1 MFSGTS
7 RIQNVEIGY
16 NFPNCIT
23 QKIRASNLR
32 IFTNGFNLLSYD
44 ALKSSTSAEP
54 GCRVTTY
61 PKRVYIGLNFKI
73 DSNEN
78 ILYTIIFLTL

>member
-1 MFSGTS
+1 MFSGNFL

-16 NFPNCIT
+16 NFPTRIT

-44 ALKSSTSAEP
+44 ALKKFNLSAEFP
-54 GCRVTTY
+54 DAGVTTY
-61 PKRVYIGLNFKI
+61 PETRVYNIGLNVKF
-73 DSNEN
+73 
-78 ILYTIIFLTL
+78 